1 MKTYILTGS
10 SNGIGKT
17 IKKALLEHNFI
28 VLDIDKCGTPYFL
41 GDISKQ
47 ETLDLFYNQVIKE
60 YTKIDGIINNAC
72 LSLGGIDDCSFNDFN
87 YVFNTGVTAPFYLAK
102 LFKNH
107 FKENSS
113 IVNIS
118 STRALMSQ
126 PNTESYSAAKG
137 GISALTHSLAVSLSG
152 IARVNS
158 ISPGWINTTNDKLSS
173 SDLNQHPTNTVGN
186 VEDIS
191 SLVLFLLS
199 NSSSFINA
207 ENITIDGGMSKQ
219 MIYHNDHNWEYHDN

>member
-10 SNGIGKT
+10 SSGIGKN
-17 IKKALLEHNFI
+17 IKKALLEHNFT
-28 VLDIDKCGTPYFL
+28 VLDIDKCGNPYFL
-41 GDISKQ
+41 GDISNQ
-47 ETLDLFYNQVIKE
+47 QTLDMFYSTVIKKHS
-60 YTKIDGIINNAC
+60 KIDGIINNAC
-72 LSLGGIDDCSFNDFN
+72 LSLGGIDNCSFDEFN

-102 LFKNH
+102 LFRNH
-107 FKENSS
+107 FNKNSS
-113 IVNIS
+113 IINIS

-158 ISPGWINTTNDKLSS
+158 ISPGWINITNDELSS
-173 SDLNQHPTNTVGN
+173 ADLNQHPTNTVGK

-199 NSSSFINA
+199 DSSSFINA
-207 ENITIDGGMSKQ
+207 ENITVDGGMSKQ
-219 MIYHNDHNWEYHDN
+219 MIYHNDHKWEYKDN